1 MKKVAWSGRKE
12 LGDSTLL
19 VVVAVIIIGG
29 LVGIFDAIWWW
40 ILQLPWL
47 FGK

>member
-1 MKKVAWSGRKE
+1 MNKVSWTGRKE

-19 VVVAVIIIGG
+19 VVITVIILAS
-29 LVGIFDAIWWW
+29 LVGIFDGILVW
-40 ILQLPWL
+40 ILQRPWL